1 MVFTVL
7 LMLMCVEADN
17 DVDCVVVDVDDVE
30 ADNDV
35 YCVVDVDSVE
45 ADNGVYCVVDVDVC

>member
-7 LMLMCVEADN
+7 LMMLMC
-17 DVDCVVVDVDDVE
+17 VE

-35 YCVVDVDSVE
+35 YCVVDDVD
-45 ADNGVYCVVDVDVC
+45 ADNGVYCVVVVVDSVEADNDVYLFRVS

>member
-1 MVFTVL
+1 MMFTVL

-17 DVDCVVVDVDDVE
+17 GVYCVVVDVDGVE

-35 YCVVDVDSVE
+35 YLFRVS
-45 ADNGVYCVVDVDVC
+45 